1 MYNLL
6 RKGILEGKFIRDQ
19 KLPGSRSLA
28 KALGI
33 SRNTVDLAFDQ
44 LMIEG
49 YIYKKRGSGSYVSEV
64 PDNFFSTYRKSKGLK
79 LKSELPGN
87 GSVKQNLSAEVHER
101 QNRRIKEYG
110 SLLTERIKESTGES
124 GLTARFR
131 TADEIIPFQNG
142 IPTFSEFPF
151 KVWQRIADKVI
162 LSAFKQNMGYGDAAG
177 YRPLREAVASY
188 LGAYRAVNCK
198 ADQVLIVNGTQ
209 QALDLTGRVL
219 LAASKKKPVVWVE
232 DPGYFS
238 ARASLLFS
246 GAEIRP
252 CRVDKEGLD
261 LEHAVN
267 NYPVPDLIFLTPSH
281 QFPLGYTM
289 SISRRLSILQY
300 AMKNNCWIFED
311 DYDSAFRY
319 SGDPLPSLQG
329 IDQYGRV
336 LYSGT
341 FSKVLFPGLRIGYI
355 ILPAADMADAFA
367 TVKSITDRQ
376 NPVLEQMILA
386 QFIKEGHFSK
396 HLRKMRLLYKTRQ
409 DFLVKEINKG
419 FGGILKAEP
428 SSSGMHIISWLPE
441 KVNDKKIALQAIKHK
456 VIARAL
462 SEYSVKYYSRPG
474 LLLGYS
480 AFSEEEMIRG
490 LSRLKRILVK

>member
-1 MYNLL
+1 
-6 RKGILEGKFIRDQ
+6 
-19 KLPGSRSLA
+19 
-28 KALGI
+28 
-33 SRNTVDLAFDQ
+33 
-44 LMIEG
+44 
-49 YIYKKRGSGSYVSEV
+49 
-64 PDNFFSTYRKSKGLK
+64 
-79 LKSELPGN
+79 
-87 GSVKQNLSAEVHER
+87 
-101 QNRRIKEYG
+101 
-110 SLLTERIKESTGES
+110 
-124 GLTARFR
+124 
-131 TADEIIPFQNG
+131 
-142 IPTFSEFPF
+142 
-151 KVWQRIADKVI
+151 
-162 LSAFKQNMGYGDAAG
+162 MGYGDAAG

-355 ILPAADMADAFA
+355 ILPAANMADAFA

-419 FGGILKAEP
+419 FSGILKAEP

-441 KVNDKKIALQAIKHK
+441 KVNDKKIAMQAIKHK